1 MNYSSLVQ
9 PLDTL
14 MLVICKYRMRCTAP
28 VIITWH
34 TTYWTVG
41 PFKMG
46 NIYDFDHENVAQIS
60 YKIYFFFFSNKKKMN
75 KQILN
80 EQNAV
85 VVNTKRLIYFP
96 SRRMQCEK
104 CLSEISSVVICKRES
119 WHFLFNHMLSVS
131 TQFVY
136 LGTKGYLELHTRIKK
151 IYIRRNITH
160 TIIIIKSV
168 ERASPLN

>member
-1 MNYSSLVQ
+1 
-9 PLDTL
+9 
-14 MLVICKYRMRCTAP
+14 
-28 VIITWH
+28 
-34 TTYWTVG
+34 
-41 PFKMG
+41 MG

-151 IYIRRNITH
+151 FIYIRRNITH